1 MRRYRR
7 SINVIMISAVFAAVI
22 LVTPIQAL
30 GEVRRIEELN
40 DKLENIS
47 QEEKAVLEEL
57 FTLEQEM
64 DAIEQE
70 EKRIN
75 NEIANLQKQIN
86 ALEKDIE
93 ATQSD
98 YDKQLD
104 ILKQVL
110 VTYQRGGP
118 ASTLENLMNAE
129 NLSSFI
135 KSLNIMKDISH
146 NVNELLASLEDGKRT
161 LQEKKELLNQEKEQL
176 TQKEEELQAE
186 LNKKQVLQKKQQ
198 DYLASLQEDM
208 AYYQEQL
215 NMVALMWDN
224 CKKVFSDISEELSKI
239 ISEGYFTLEDLN
251 LKFSFFDISG
261 SLNEEVFNRTLSEH
275 TEQLETAFLFD
286 TDRVMIE
293 VPGLHLLL
301 EGYFVITGDTAI
313 EYEVL
318 SGTFY
323 DMPLEPS
330 SLEEL
335 FERGPLQIDFRSI
348 TKDLIIIDFKIQKVG
363 SSKGSLDF
371 TIIPQ
376 F

>member
-1 MRRYRR
+1 MRHYRR
-7 SINVIMISAVFAAVI
+7 TINVIMILAVFAVVM
-22 LVTPIQAL
+22 LLTPMKAL
-30 GEVRRIEELN
+30 GEVKQIEELN

-70 EKRIN
+70 ENRISD
-75 NEIANLQKQIN
+75 EIAELQQQIDG
-86 ALEKDIE
+86 LEKDIE
-93 ATQSD
+93 AKQSD

-146 NVNELLASLEDGKRT
+146 NVNELLASLEDGKRM
-161 LQEKKELLNQEKEQL
+161 LQEKKGQLNYDKEQL
-176 TQKEEELQAE
+176 VQKEEELQAE
-186 LNKKQVLQKKQQ
+186 LYKKQALQKKQQ
-198 DYLASLQEDM
+198 DYLESLQEDM
-208 AYYQEQL
+208 VFYQEQL
-215 NMVALMWDN
+215 SMVTLMWDN
-224 CKKVFSDISEELSKI
+224 SKKVFSDISEELSRI

-251 LKFSFFDISG
+251 LTFSFFGISG
-261 SLNEEVFNRTLSEH
+261 SLSEEVFNRTLTEH
-275 TEQLETAFLFD
+275 AEQLETVFIFD

-293 VPGLHLLL
+293 VPGLHLIL
-301 EGYFVITGDTAI
+301 EGYFILKGDTAI

-323 DMPLEPS
+323 DLPLEPS

-335 FERGPLQIDFRSI
+335 FDSGPLQIDFRTI
-348 TKDLIIIDFKIQKVG
+348 TEDIIAIDFKIEKVE
-363 SSKGSLDF
+363 SSKGSLSF
-371 TIIPQ
+371 AIIPQ